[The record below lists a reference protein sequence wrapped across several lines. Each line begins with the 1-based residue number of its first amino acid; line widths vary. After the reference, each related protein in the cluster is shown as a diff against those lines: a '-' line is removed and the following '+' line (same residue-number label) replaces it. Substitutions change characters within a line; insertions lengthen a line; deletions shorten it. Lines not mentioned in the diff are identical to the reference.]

1 MGVVTASEWD
11 AFLQHQP
18 DVHLLQTSAWGKL
31 KSKFGWEPVYLIK
44 GGCGAMLLFRR
55 LPLGLRVAY
64 MPKGPV
70 GCGNINDLL
79 PELHEVC
86 KRRGAIFLKVE
97 PDAWEG
103 DANIGDSMLQGW
115 VPTRPVQPQRTVI
128 IPLSGSDEEL
138 LDRMK
143 QKTRYNVRLA
153 MRKGISVVESDDV
166 ETFHRLM
173 LITGRRDGFGVHSL
187 EYYQTAFGVFDVD
200 SRVLLMALFDNRPV
214 AGLMAFANQTTAWY
228 FYGASSDE
236 ERNRMPTYLL
246 QYEAML
252 WAKRKGCQWYDMWGI
267 PDVDETQ
274 LENEFLDHHDGLWG
288 VYRFKRGFG
297 GDVKRSVGAFDFV
310 YQPLLYRAYRWYAG
324 RRGGNEAAG

>member
-1 MGVVTASEWD
+1 
-11 AFLQHQP
+11 
-18 DVHLLQTSAWGKL
+18 
-31 KSKFGWEPVYLIK
+31 
-44 GGCGAMLLFRR
+44 
-55 LPLGLRVAY
+55 
-64 MPKGPV
+64 
-70 GCGNINDLL
+70 
-79 PELHEVC
+79 
-86 KRRGAIFLKVE
+86 
-97 PDAWEG
+97 
-103 DANIGDSMLQGW
+103 
-115 VPTRPVQPQRTVI
+115 
-128 IPLSGSDEEL
+128 
-138 LDRMK
+138 
-143 QKTRYNVRLA
+143 
-153 MRKGISVVESDDV
+153 
-166 ETFHRLM
+166 
-173 LITGRRDGFGVHSL
+173 
-187 EYYQTAFGVFDVD
+187 
-200 SRVLLMALFDNRPV
+200 LFDNRPV